1 MIGPSLNFKQLFG
14 SFRAERNTTEY
25 WSENSLCVY
34 SMDFIK
40 AHLASNKLL
49 QKARL
54 KMNLIHNTHLAY
66 SEAKQNLTL
75 YDEQADIYI

>member
-1 MIGPSLNFKQLFG
+1 
-14 SFRAERNTTEY
+14 
-25 WSENSLCVY
+25 
-34 SMDFIK
+34 MDFIK

-66 SEAKQNLTL
+66 SEAKQKLTL